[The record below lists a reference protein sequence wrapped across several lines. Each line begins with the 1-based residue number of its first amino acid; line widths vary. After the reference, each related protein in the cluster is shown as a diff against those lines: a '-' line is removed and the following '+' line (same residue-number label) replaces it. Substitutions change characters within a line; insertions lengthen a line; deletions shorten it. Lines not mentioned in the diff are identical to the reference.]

1 MRGRATPIRATA
13 GGTAALLAAAMLFA
27 ANASSAAGD
36 AVQRGAAVVE
46 QWCRLCHVHAGEK
59 QGQDMAPP
67 FEQIVKRPGHDEA
80 FFVRFLHEDHFP
92 MTTYRLF
99 EEEKRD
105 VVAWLM
111 SLKQR

>member
-1 MRGRATPIRATA
+1 VRDRSLRTKAAVVTS
-13 GGTAALLAAAMLFA
+13 ALLAVALFPA
-27 ANASSAAGD
+27 GEASADSAS
-36 AVQRGAAVVE
+36 RGAAVVE

-59 QGQDMAPP
+59 QGPDMAPP
-67 FEQIVKRPGHDEA
+67 FEEIVKRPGHDEA
-80 FFVRFLHEDHFP
+80 FFIRFLHEDHFP

-99 EEEKRD
+99 EDEKRD

>member
-1 MRGRATPIRATA
+1 VRGRAIAARAIQGVKAALFAAGLLLAASLSATA
-13 GGTAALLAAAMLFA
+13 GPAE
-27 ANASSAAGD
+27 
-36 AVQRGAAVVE
+36 RGAAVVE
-46 QWCRLCHVHAGEK
+46 QWCRLCHVHVGEA
-59 QGQDMAPP
+59 QGPDMAPP
-67 FEQIVKRPGHDEA
+67 FEEIVKRPGHDEA

-111 SLKQR
+111 SLKGR

>member
-1 MRGRATPIRATA
+1 VSIGRGAAKTTI
-13 GGTAALLAAAMLFA
+13 GGTLVLTAAILPFG
-27 ANASSAAGD
+27 NASAD
-36 AVQRGAAVVE
+36 AVSRGAAVVE
-46 QWCRLCHVHAGEK
+46 QWCRLCHVHAGER
-59 QGQDMAPP
+59 QGPDMAPA
-67 FEQIVKRPGHDEA
+67 FEEIVKRPGHDEA

>member
-1 MRGRATPIRATA
+1 MARIRIERNAAVRA
-13 GGTAALLAAAMLFA
+13 AALLAASPLLHGQ
-27 ANASSAAGD
+27 ASAD
-36 AVQRGAAVVE
+36 AVSRGAAAVE
-46 QWCRLCHVHAGEK
+46 QWCRLCHVHPGEA
-59 QGQDMAPP
+59 QGADMAPP
-67 FEQIVKRPGHDEA
+67 FEEIVRRPGHDEA

-111 SLKQR
+111 SLKKP

>member
-1 MRGRATPIRATA
+1 MSAVLAVALFPA
-13 GGTAALLAAAMLFA
+13 GEASADAA
-27 ANASSAAGD
+27 S
-36 AVQRGAAVVE
+36 RGAAVVE

-59 QGQDMAPP
+59 QGADMAPP
-67 FEQIVKRPGHDEA
+67 FEEIVKRPGHDEA
-80 FFVRFLHEDHFP
+80 FFIRFLHEDHFP

-99 EEEKRD
+99 EDEKRD

>member
-1 MRGRATPIRATA
+1 MPGSSLRAKATF
-13 GGTAALLAAAMLFA
+13 AASALFLAAHLP
-27 ANASSAAGD
+27 AGD
-36 AVQRGAAVVE
+36 ASADTISRGAAVVE
-46 QWCRLCHVHAGEK
+46 QWCRLCHVHAGET
-59 QGQDMAPP
+59 QGSDMAPP
-67 FEQIVKRPGHDEA
+67 FEEIVKRPGHDEA

-111 SLKQR
+111 SLK